1 MVSALLV
8 AVLGGTVGGD
18 TVGGNA
24 GWVGSIVEGG
34 AVGGDTVGGGA
45 LVGSATRKVALLK
58 ASMLRVALG
67 CQGQHF
73 GWQH

>member
-8 AVLGGTVGGD
+8 TALGGTDGGD

-24 GWVGSIVEGG
+24 GWLGSVVEGG

-45 LVGSATRKVALLK
+45 FVGSAN
-58 ASMLRVALG
+58 
-67 CQGQHF
+67 
-73 GWQH
+73 